1 MNDKHGAFNEYNQQ
15 MISICSKQ
23 ESQIYLILKRLID
36 LVGSI
41 VALIAFFPILII
53 ITLLI
58 KLDSKGPVLF
68 IQKRCGKNGK
78 VFNMYKFRSMCINAE
93 DKLQQ
98 IQHLNEAKGFMFKIK
113 DDPRLTQIGKY
124 IRKTSIDELPQL
136 INIFKGEMSFV
147 GPRPPLPNEVE
158 KYNLWHKLRL
168 SVKPGLTGLW
178 QISGRSDLGFND
190 MVMLDLKYISERN
203 LVYDLIIILKTIPV
217 VLRSYGAY

>member
-1 MNDKHGAFNEYNQQ
+1 M
-15 MISICSKQ
+15 
-23 ESQIYLILKRLID
+23 ILKRSID

-41 VALIAFFPILII
+41 VALVAFSPILIFI
-53 ITLLI
+53 ALLI